1 MSSIIDLKELLSR
14 DVQQLQ
20 ELTDILRKERS
31 CLSSSDLSELQG
43 LTTQKNQILDQ
54 IRDRARQKIR
64 VLVALGYQPDKASP
78 SRFIQST
85 GQTELFELWK
95 QADRQMQECKTLN
108 QNNGRVIS
116 HLQKRLS
123 RLASIFRGAT
133 GQQKLYGAKGEC
145 TTVSGTNILASA

>member
-1 MSSIIDLKELLSR
+1 MASIVDLKDLLSR
-14 DVQQLQ
+14 DVQQLEQ
-20 ELTDILRKERS
+20 LTNILRKEKS
-31 CLSSSDLSELQG
+31 CLSSSDLSKLQEL
-43 LTTQKNQILDQ
+43 TAEKNQLLDQ
-54 IRDRARQKIR
+54 LRERARQKIR
-64 VLVALGYQPDKASP
+64 VLVAIGYQPDKGTP

-85 GQTELFELWK
+85 GQAELYELWK
-95 QADRQMQECKTLN
+95 RADQQMQECKTLN

-123 RLASIFRGAT
+123 RLTSIFRGAA

>member
-1 MSSIIDLKELLSR
+1 MASINDLKDLLSQ
-14 DVQQLQ
+14 DVQQLEQ
-20 ELTDILRKERS
+20 LTNILRKEKS
-31 CLSSSDLSELQG
+31 CLSSSDLSELQA
-43 LTTQKNQILDQ
+43 LTTEKNQLLDQ
-54 IRDRARQKIR
+54 IRERARQKIR
-64 VLVALGYQPDKASP
+64 VLVAIGYQPDRTSP

-85 GQTELFELWK
+85 GQTELYELWM
-95 QADRQMQECKTLN
+95 QADQQMHECKTLN

-123 RLASIFRGAT
+123 RLTSIFRGAA